1 MKNEVYHAIHH
12 ISYRD
17 GSEQGEHYLCYSKD
31 LELIKKIFDKKIK
44 KNVVQDISLG
54 EMEYD
59 IVENTEKSFI
69 YENDSWRYEYSISEN
84 VKLNIIEESDLSD
97 EDFMDT
103 HIFFNRND

>member
-1 MKNEVYHAIHH
+1 MKNEIYHAIRH
-12 ISYRD
+12 ISYRY
-17 GSEQGEHYLCYSKD
+17 GSEEGEHYLCYSKD

-44 KNVVQDISLG
+44 KNVVKDISLG
-54 EMEYD
+54 EMECE

-84 VKLNIIEESDLSD
+84 MKLNIIEESDLSD

-103 HIFFNRND
+103 DIFFNRND

>member
-1 MKNEVYHAIHH
+1 MKNEIYHAIHH
-12 ISYRD
+12 MSYSY

-44 KNVVQDISLG
+44 KNVVKDISLG

-103 HIFFNRND
+103 YIFFNRND